1 MLKRLAEGKV
11 YKQIALE
18 LGLSTSTVR
27 THLHNVVR
35 EARRGRP
42 RPGGSDRL
50 RARLALTFGGAA
62 MAEQTL
68 QEKQFDLLYAELR
81 RIADELETIQRR
93 LAMLEALPA
102 ALQEL
107 SRLSRSIE
115 SLAYAALG
123 REGPRL
129 RRRA

>member
-1 MLKRLAEGKV
+1 
-11 YKQIALE
+11 
-18 LGLSTSTVR
+18 
-27 THLHNVVR
+27 
-35 EARRGRP
+35 
-42 RPGGSDRL
+42 
-50 RARLALTFGGAA
+50 
-62 MAEQTL
+62 MAEQQL
-68 QEKQFDLLYAELR
+68 QEKQFDLLYEELSK
-81 RIADELETIQRR
+81 ISKELETIQNR
-93 LAMLEALPA
+93 LAILEALPV

>member
-1 MLKRLAEGKV
+1 
-11 YKQIALE
+11 
-18 LGLSTSTVR
+18 
-27 THLHNVVR
+27 
-35 EARRGRP
+35 
-42 RPGGSDRL
+42 
-50 RARLALTFGGAA
+50 
-62 MAEQTL
+62 MAEQQL
-68 QEKQFDLLYAELR
+68 QEKQFDLLYEELGK
-81 RIADELETIQRR
+81 ISKELEAIQNR
-93 LAMLEALPA
+93 LAMLEALPV

>member
-1 MLKRLAEGKV
+1 
-11 YKQIALE
+11 
-18 LGLSTSTVR
+18 
-27 THLHNVVR
+27 
-35 EARRGRP
+35 
-42 RPGGSDRL
+42 
-50 RARLALTFGGAA
+50 
-62 MAEQTL
+62 MAEQQL
-68 QEKQFDLLYAELR
+68 QEKQFDLLYEELSK
-81 RIADELETIQRR
+81 ISKELEAIQNR
-93 LAMLEALPA
+93 LAMLEALPV